1 MFIQNILAKP
11 ADSEA
16 NAPQV
21 FDAGCTKPLHKE
33 KTCKQEPARRKLK
46 KSLQARPNPVGVR
59 SPF

>member
-21 FDAGCTKPLHKE
+21 FDADCTKPLHKE
-33 KTCKQEPARRKLK
+33 KAYKHEKN
-46 KSLQARPNPVGVR
+46 LQT
-59 SPF
+59 

>member
-21 FDAGCTKPLHKE
+21 FDADCTKPLHKE
-33 KTCKQEPARRKLK
+33 KTYKHEPARGRSKKKLPK
-46 KSLQARPNPVGVR
+46 ASKLSGV
-59 SPF
+59 SSG

>member
-21 FDAGCTKPLHKE
+21 FDAGFTKPPHKE
-33 KTCKQEPARRKLK
+33 KTYKHEKN
-46 KSLQARPNPVGVR
+46 LQT
-59 SPF
+59 